1 MLLAPCLPTFH
12 GRRRN
17 DDSASSRKRVAGLV
31 GLLIAEVPGQT
42 FGELVTR
49 AGLFPNEVASAICD
63 LGRRV
68 EIADGKLYIRA
79 LRPKPAPGLWARLTT
94 RLGA

>member
-1 MLLAPCLPTFH
+1 
-12 GRRRN
+12 
-17 DDSASSRKRVAGLV
+17 
-31 GLLIAEVPGQT
+31 LIADHPGQT
-42 FGELVTR
+42 FGELVIR
-49 AGLFPNEVASAICD
+49 AGLFPNEAAAAIRD

-79 LRPKPAPGLWARLTT
+79 LRPKRAPGLWARLAT